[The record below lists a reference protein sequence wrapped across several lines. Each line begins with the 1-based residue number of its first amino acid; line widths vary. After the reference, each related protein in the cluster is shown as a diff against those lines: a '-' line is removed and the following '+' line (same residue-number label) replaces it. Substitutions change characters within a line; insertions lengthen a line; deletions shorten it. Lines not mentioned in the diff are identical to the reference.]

1 MTIQINRGLLGD
13 RSLIVSLV
21 GSTADGTSSV
31 DQWVR
36 VDSLSVTY
44 GVDPDA
50 INIIDNNLTTTE
62 NTTMYYLQ
70 EVHYSEWL
78 DSDGNTF
85 PDSQSVVNY
94 IQNIINN
101 ANDYYNI
108 VPRLSVGST
117 TEFTIPVNTNFSS
130 KVEFDNAVNYFWER
144 SDFQGSVDV
153 SRFDNRVITGI
164 ISTAALYEYTLNV
177 QTITGI
183 SSVSVYLNVV

>member
-1 MTIQINRGLLGD
+1 MTIQIKRGLLGD
-13 RSLIVSLV
+13 RSLIISLA

-36 VDSLSVTY
+36 IDSLSVTY
-44 GVDPDA
+44 GVDPDT
-50 INIIDNNLTTTE
+50 INVVDDNLTTTE
-62 NTTMYYLQ
+62 NTTMYYLHG
-70 EVHYSEWL
+70 VHYSEWL
-78 DSDGNTF
+78 DTDGNTF

-94 IQNIINN
+94 IQNIINS
-101 ANDYYNI
+101 ANEYYNI

-117 TEFTIPVNTNFSS
+117 TEFNIPVNTNFSS
-130 KVEFDNAVNYFWER
+130 KVEFDNAINYFWER

-164 ISTAALYEYTLNV
+164 ITTPALYEYTLNV